1 MKIPLAEKEIDIPD
15 GVQVDVE
22 GSVVKVSG
30 DKGSLERTFGH
41 PAIEITRED
50 SLVRVSSEFPKSQ
63 EKSLVGTYASH
74 IKNMIKGVTE
84 GFTYRMKVVYS
95 HFPVKVSVKDD
106 HVLID
111 NFLGEQH
118 PRRADILGDV
128 TVTVKGDD
136 VTLEGINKEHVGQT
150 AANIE
155 RAVRVRR
162 RDIRVFQDGIYI
174 TEKGA

>member
-1 MKIPLAEKEIDIPD
+1 MKVPLAEKDIDIPD
-15 GVQVDVE
+15 DVQVTIE

-30 DKGSLERTFGH
+30 DKGTLERTFDH
-41 PAIEITRED
+41 PDIEITAED
-50 SLVRVSSEFPKSQ
+50 DHVTVRAEFPKSE
-63 EKSLVGTYASH
+63 EKSLVGTYSSH
-74 IKNMIKGVTE
+74 IKNMIKGATD

-111 NFLGEQH
+111 NFLGEQY
-118 PRRADILGDV
+118 PRSADILGDV
-128 TVTVKGDD
+128 TVTVDGDD
-136 VTLEGINKEHVGQT
+136 ITLEGSNKEHVGQT

>member
-15 GVQVDVE
+15 GVQVDVQ
-22 GSVVKVSG
+22 GPVVKVSG
-30 DKGSLERTFGH
+30 EKGSLQRAFDD
-41 PAIEITRED
+41 PAVEITAED
-50 SLVRVSSEFPKSQ
+50 DVVKVAAEFPRSR

-74 IKNMIKGVTE
+74 IHNMFKGVTD

-95 HFPVKVSVKDD
+95 HFPVKVSVEGD

-111 NFLGEQH
+111 NFLGEQY

-128 TVTVKGDD
+128 TVTVKGDN

>member
-1 MKIPLAEKEIDIPD
+1 MKVPLAEKEIDIPD
-15 GVQVDVE
+15 DVQVAIE

-30 DKGSLERTFGH
+30 DKGTLERTFDH
-41 PAIEITRED
+41 PDVEITVGD
-50 SLVRVSSEFPKSQ
+50 GHMTVRAEFPKSE
-63 EKSLVGTYASH
+63 EKALVGTYTSH

-111 NFLGEQH
+111 NFLGEQY

-128 TVTVKGDD
+128 TVTVTGDD
-136 VTLEGINKEHVGQT
+136 ITLEGSNKEHVGQT

>member
-1 MKIPLAEKEIDIPD
+1 MRIPLIEKEIDIPD
-15 GVQVDVE
+15 GVQVDVQ
-22 GSVVKVSG
+22 GPVVTVSG
-30 DKGSLERTFGH
+30 EKGSLERTFDH
-41 PAIEITRED
+41 PAIEITKED
-50 SLVRVSSEFPKSQ
+50 SLVKVRSEFPKAE
-63 EKSLVGTYASH
+63 EKSLVGTYTSH
-74 IKNMIKGVTE
+74 IKNMVKGVTD

-118 PRRADILGDV
+118 PRSADIMGDV
-128 TVTVKGDD
+128 TVTVKGDS

>member
-1 MKIPLAEKEIDIPD
+1 MKIPLAETEIDIPE
-15 GVQVDVE
+15 GVQVEVD
-22 GSVVKVSG
+22 GPVVRVSG
-30 DKGSLERTFGH
+30 DKGSLERTFDH
-41 PAIEITRED
+41 PAVKIAADDDVIN
-50 SLVRVSSEFPKSQ
+50 VSAEFPRSR
-63 EKSLVGTYASH
+63 EKALVGTYASH

-111 NFLGEQH
+111 NFLGEQY
-118 PRRADILGDV
+118 PRSADILGDV

-136 VTLEGINKEHVGQT
+136 VTLEGPNKENVGQT